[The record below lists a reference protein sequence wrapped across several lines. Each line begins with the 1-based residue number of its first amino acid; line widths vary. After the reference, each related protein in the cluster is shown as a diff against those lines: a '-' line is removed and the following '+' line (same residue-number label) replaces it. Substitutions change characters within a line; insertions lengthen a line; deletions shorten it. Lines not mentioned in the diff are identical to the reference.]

1 MKTVFL
7 DIKDKVLCQTFAEIM
22 KDFGFE
28 VVGKNTADFVLKDA
42 KNKIILNDETVFL
55 KPVDVFNLVKS
66 LGVDENICVGE
77 FSLNLKKKQIKFL
90 ENVASVTDIEA
101 KILEILM
108 KKSEGIDAEDLS
120 VEVFSKSNESCLKS
134 LSTHIY
140 NLKKKIESLTGKKKN
155 IVLEKARYFLDL

>member
-108 KKSEGIDAEDLS
+108 KKSDGIDAEDLS
-120 VEVFSKSNESCLKS
+120 VEIFSKSNESCLKS